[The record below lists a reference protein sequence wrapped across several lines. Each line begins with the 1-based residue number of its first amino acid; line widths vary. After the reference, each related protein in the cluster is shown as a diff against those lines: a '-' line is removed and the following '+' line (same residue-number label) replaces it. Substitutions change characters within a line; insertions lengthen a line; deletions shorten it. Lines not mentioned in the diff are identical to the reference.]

1 MELKLTMFDDVI
13 GLTLVNNDNEIV
25 SSVGGFVTM
34 EPLHEL
40 LLLVSDEDESEEKYE
55 HVRVLTITG
64 LYTVPAYR
72 GHKYGWGLLYKL
84 AAQEPQVEY
93 IVLDDTTGVS
103 AAQGNLYYR
112 MGFQHRQKDPD
123 TNKEYWTTWYP
134 EQPTIGPE
142 RLIHINALFSRPY

>member
-1 MELKLTMFDDVI
+1 MKMTMVDDVI

-25 SSVGGFVTM
+25 SSIGGVVTM
-34 EPLHEL
+34 EPLHDVL
-40 LLLVSDEDESEEKYE
+40 LLDSDDEDKYE
-55 HVRVLTITG
+55 NVRVLTITG
-64 LYTVPAYR
+64 LYTTPAYR

-84 AAQEPQVEY
+84 ATQDPEVEY

-142 RLIHINALFSRPY
+142 RLIHMNALFCRPN

>member
-1 MELKLTMFDDVI
+1 MTMVDDVI
-13 GLTLVNNDNEIV
+13 GLTLLNDKEIV
-25 SSVGGFVTM
+25 SSIGGVVSM
-34 EPLHEL
+34 EPLHEVL
-40 LLLVSDEDESEEKYE
+40 LLLDSESGDGGDEQQYE

>member
-1 MELKLTMFDDVI
+1 MKMTMVDDVI

-25 SSVGGFVTM
+25 SSIGGVVTM
-34 EPLHEL
+34 EPLHEVL
-40 LLLVSDEDESEEKYE
+40 LLDSDGEDKYE
-55 HVRVLTITG
+55 YENVRVLTIMG

-84 AAQEPQVEY
+84 AAQDPEVEY

-142 RLIHINALFSRPY
+142 RLIHMNALFCRPD

>member
-1 MELKLTMFDDVI
+1 MEMEMKMTMVDDVI

-25 SSVGGFVTM
+25 SSIGGVVTM
-34 EPLHEL
+34 EPLHDVL
-40 LLLVSDEDESEEKYE
+40 LLDSDDEDKYE
-55 HVRVLTITG
+55 NVRVLTITG
-64 LYTVPAYR
+64 LYTTPAYR

-84 AAQEPQVEY
+84 ATQDPEVEY

-142 RLIHINALFSRPY
+142 RLIHMNALFCRPN